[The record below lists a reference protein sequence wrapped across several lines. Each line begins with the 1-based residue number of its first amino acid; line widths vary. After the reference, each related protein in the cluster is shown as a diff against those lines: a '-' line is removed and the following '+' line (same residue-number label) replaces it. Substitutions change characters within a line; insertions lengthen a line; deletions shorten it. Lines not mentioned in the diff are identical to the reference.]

1 MDKDVIIT
9 YETLYELLRREKAR
23 PEIQKLDDSFYR
35 DVINYI
41 EEKKSFIESQS
52 KTESIFSNTEIEK
65 TKKQLENVQKM
76 LKELCERR
84 EFKIVQLALIA
95 SRTSKSIEH
104 ISLLLPEEQ
113 SFHNELLNLLNI
125 GRENIL
131 ENLLNAK
138 LPRKLE
144 AGLKKKPKEINSA
157 SKAEDNKVVRILNPV
172 PRFIGTNLE
181 VYGPFDQENV
191 VNLPSEI
198 AGLLIKNKKAE
209 ELKAR

>member
-9 YETLYELLRREKAR
+9 YETLYELLRREKSR
-23 PEIQKLDDSFYR
+23 PEIQKLDDSFYK

-52 KTESIFSNTEIEK
+52 KKESIFSSTEIEK

-76 LKELCERR
+76 LKDLCERR
-84 EFKIVQLALIA
+84 EFKIVQLALIS
-95 SRTSKSIEH
+95 SRTSKNIEH
-104 ISLLLPEEQ
+104 ASLLLPEEQ
-113 SFHNELLNLLNI
+113 SFHSELINLLNSS
-125 GRENIL
+125 RENIL

-138 LPRKLE
+138 LPKKLDL
-144 AGLKKKPKEINSA
+144 GLMRKPKEINSA
-157 SKAEDNKVVRILNPV
+157 SKAEDNKVVRLLNPV
-172 PRFIGTNLE
+172 PKFIGTNLE

-198 AGLLIKNKKAE
+198 ADLLIKNKKAE